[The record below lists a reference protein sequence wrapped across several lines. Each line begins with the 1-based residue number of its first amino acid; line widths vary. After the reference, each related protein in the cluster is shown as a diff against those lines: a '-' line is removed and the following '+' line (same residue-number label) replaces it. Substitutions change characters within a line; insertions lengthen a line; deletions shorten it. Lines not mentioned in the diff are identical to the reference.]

1 MKIIDL
7 TSEQFSEIQTNFL
20 STSQDI
26 SFFSNG
32 VFLQSLEWA
41 EIQRS
46 GGHQILLKKIENNEK
61 IIGFFIVIEKVFF
74 KKIKYWYIPRG
85 PIIFQ
90 NSNWSWNDFF
100 YSLGEVAR
108 QNNIIFIRFEPIK
121 SDFSDFIKTN
131 PRCIART
138 KDVQPS
144 HTTFLDL
151 SFNSDI
157 LIRDMAQKTRYNIR
171 LAEKKGVQVIRAG
184 IENFDD
190 FWRLMSLT
198 SKRDQFS
205 IHSKE
210 YYYNLIKNGNEFIRL
225 YLAKLDDRV
234 LAVGLFS
241 FFSDTVSYLHGAS
254 DNSMRNVMA
263 PYLLQWEVMKKAQ
276 KQGYKYY
283 DFYGVDDKK
292 WPGVSRFK
300 RGFAGNDFSFLG
312 TYDYIVNKKEYKLY
326 KLIRN
331 INLFIHHLW
340 SR

>member
-1 MKIIDL
+1 MRIINL

-20 STSQDI
+20 SLSQDI

-41 EIQRS
+41 EIQKS
-46 GGHQILLKKIENNEK
+46 DGQKVFFKKIEDNEK
-61 IIGFFIVIEKVFF
+61 TIGFFIVIEKVFF

-90 NSNWSWNDFF
+90 NNNWSWEDFF
-100 YSLGEVAR
+100 SSLGEDVR
-108 QNNIIFIRFEPIK
+108 KNNIVFIRFEPIR
-121 SDFSDFIKTN
+121 SDFNDFIKTN
-131 PRCIART
+131 PGYIIKT
-138 KDVQPS
+138 KDIQPS

-151 SFNSDI
+151 SSDLNI
-157 LIRDMAQKTRYNIR
+157 LLRDMAQKTRYNIR
-171 LAEKKGVQVIRAG
+171 LAEKKGVKIIGAG

-205 IHSKE
+205 IHGKE

-241 FFSDTVSYLHGAS
+241 FFADSVSYLHGAS

-263 PYLLQWEVMKKAQ
+263 PYLLQWEVIKKSQ
-276 KQGYKYY
+276 EQGYKYY

-312 TYDYIVNKKEYKLY
+312 TYDFIVNKKKYKLY
-326 KLIRN
+326 KLIRKV
-331 INLFIHHLW
+331 NLFIRHLW
-340 SR
+340 